1 MDIINQINHNYQ
13 QLSIVVITEV
23 SSLFFHKMYKYNFN
37 VQISYS
43 YTAAQTSNNNVYKI
57 S

>member
-23 SSLFFHKMYKYNFN
+23 SSLFFHKMYKYHFN